1 MIYVLG
7 SIMKEVTLEVER
19 APKKGEYITVDSC
32 KNELGGKGALQAI
45 AIAKMSNRENVA
57 SKVRFIGRVGED
69 ATGTELREQLEASG
83 VDTRFVRTAH
93 RNTGMT
99 VTTVTPKDRR
109 TMVYGGAN
117 NTLSKTDIDEALDG
131 ASPADTL
138 LCQLESPLYVV
149 AYALR
154 KARLL
159 GMTTVLNPSPAKQVP
174 DDFFYN
180 VDIVI
185 PNAEEAQFYS
195 GVNPTDF
202 DAQKSAIRW
211 FHARGVQYVAIS
223 LGSHGATAS
232 DGAYMLAH
240 IPPRIVDAVD
250 GACAGETF
258 VAALTLTYPHVG
270 MYSFREAC
278 LFANKAASVTVSRQ
292 GSIGSMPVMSEVT
305 ELYNNFIQ

>member
-7 SIMKEVTLEVER
+7 SVMNEVTIELERV
-19 APKKGEYITVDSC
+19 PKKGEYVTAESC
-32 KNELGGKGALQAI
+32 KNELGGRGALQAI

-57 SKVRFIGRVGED
+57 PKVAIIGRVGDD
-69 ATGTELREQLEASG
+69 ASGAELKGKLEAAG
-83 VDTRFVRTAH
+83 VDTRFLKTSR
-93 RNTGMT
+93 RNTGMS

-109 TMVYGGAN
+109 TLVYLGAN

-131 ASPADTL
+131 ASSADTL

-154 KARLL
+154 KARLC
-159 GMTTVLNPSPAKQVP
+159 GMTTVLNPAPAKQVP

-180 VDIVI
+180 VDIVV
-185 PNAEEAQFYS
+185 PNAEEAHFFS

-202 DAQKSAIRW
+202 DSQKSAIRW

-232 DGAYMLAH
+232 DGAYMLTH
-240 IPPRIVDAVD
+240 IPPRQVEAVD

-278 LFANKAASVTVSRQ
+278 LFANKAASVAVSRP
-292 GSIGSMPVMSEVT
+292 GSTESMPELNDVT
-305 ELYNNFIQ
+305 ELYNNIIE